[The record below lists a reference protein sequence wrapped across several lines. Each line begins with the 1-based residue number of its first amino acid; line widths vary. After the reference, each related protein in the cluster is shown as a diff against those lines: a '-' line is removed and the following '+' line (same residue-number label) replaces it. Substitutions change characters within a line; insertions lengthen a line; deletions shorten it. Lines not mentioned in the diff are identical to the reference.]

1 MNAFFLL
8 CPFLIIR
15 FVLLSVLN
23 GKAIRRAAYFAPLQG
38 GERIAYC
45 IYQISNIAVF
55 LSLFFLTVK
64 IDFTWFFYLGL
75 GCYLVG
81 LCLCTAA
88 VVSFSMPDENGL
100 NTNGIY
106 RFSRNPM
113 YVAYFICFTG
123 MACLTRS
130 WILLGLTLVFQI
142 SGHWIILSEERWCAE
157 KFGDAYEQYRRRVR
171 RYI

>member
-64 IDFTWFFYLGL
+64 IDFTWFFIWNS
-75 GCYLVG
+75 
-81 LCLCTAA
+81 A
-88 VVSFSMPDENGL
+88 VTLPD
-100 NTNGIY
+100 
-106 RFSRNPM
+106 
-113 YVAYFICFTG
+113 C
-123 MACLTRS
+123 ACVR
-130 WILLGLTLVFQI
+130 Q
-142 SGHWIILSEERWCAE
+142 LS
-157 KFGDAYEQYRRRVR
+157 
-171 RYI
+171 

>member
-8 CPFLIIR
+8 CHFLIIR

-81 LCLCTAA
+81 LCLCTAV
-88 VVSFSMPDENGL
+88 VVSFSAPDENGL
-100 NTNGIY
+100 NT
-106 RFSRNPM
+106 
-113 YVAYFICFTG
+113 
-123 MACLTRS
+123 
-130 WILLGLTLVFQI
+130 
-142 SGHWIILSEERWCAE
+142 
-157 KFGDAYEQYRRRVR
+157 KEQYRRRVR

>member
-23 GKAIRRAAYFAPLQG
+23 GKAIRRAAYFAPPQG
-38 GERIAYC
+38 GDRIAYC
-45 IYQISNIAVF
+45 ISQISNIAVF

-64 IDFTWFFYLGL
+64 IDFTGLFYLEL
-75 GCYLVG
+75 GCYLAG

-88 VVSFSMPDENGL
+88 VVSFSAPDENGL
-100 NTNGIY
+100 NT
-106 RFSRNPM
+106 
-113 YVAYFICFTG
+113 
-123 MACLTRS
+123 
-130 WILLGLTLVFQI
+130 
-142 SGHWIILSEERWCAE
+142 
-157 KFGDAYEQYRRRVR
+157 KEQYRRRVR

>member
-8 CPFLIIR
+8 CHFLIIR

-75 GCYLVG
+75 G
-81 LCLCTAA
+81 
-88 VVSFSMPDENGL
+88 VVSVYGSCRKF
-100 NTNGIY
+100 
-106 RFSRNPM
+106 F
-113 YVAYFICFTG
+113 
-123 MACLTRS
+123 
-130 WILLGLTLVFQI
+130 
-142 SGHWIILSEERWCAE
+142 CA
-157 KFGDAYEQYRRRVR
+157 G
-171 RYI
+171 